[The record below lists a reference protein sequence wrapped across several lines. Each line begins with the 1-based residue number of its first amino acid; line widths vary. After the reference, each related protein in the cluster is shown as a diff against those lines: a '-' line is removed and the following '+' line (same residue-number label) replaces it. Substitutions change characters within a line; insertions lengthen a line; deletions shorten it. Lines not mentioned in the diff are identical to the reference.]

1 LDLGFSWLGGF
12 GGGGGF
18 SWLDIWLTWLSD
30 GFAWLLLRGWLSTW
44 FSWLGGGFAWL
55 LLRGWLSTWFSWLGG
70 GFAWLLLRGWL
81 SRLCLLFLGLSA

>member
-1 LDLGFSWLGGF
+1 MRGRFTWFGGGGGFSWLGTWFSWLGGLGWLGGF

-18 SWLDIWLTWLSD
+18 SWLD
-30 GFAWLLLRGWLSTW
+30 TW

-55 LLRGWLSTWFSWLGG
+55 LR
-70 GFAWLLLRGWL
+70 RCWL

>member
-18 SWLDIWLTWLSD
+18 SWL
-30 GFAWLLLRGWLSTW
+30 STW
-44 FSWLGGGFAWL
+44 FSWLGWLGGFGGGGGFGWLDIWFTWLSGGFAWL
-55 LLRGWLSTWFSWLGG
+55 LR
-70 GFAWLLLRGWL
+70 RCWL